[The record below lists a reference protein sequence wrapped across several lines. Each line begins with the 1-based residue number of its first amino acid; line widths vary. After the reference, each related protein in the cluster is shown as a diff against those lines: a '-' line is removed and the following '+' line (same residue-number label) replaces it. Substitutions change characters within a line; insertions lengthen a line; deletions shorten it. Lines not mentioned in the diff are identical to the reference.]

1 MDNEK
6 IIEDLNRR
14 FAEPLKEFY
23 NRRIIFWIDDDGE
36 FADEISSMVLAN
48 AKVVCLT
55 GGNTFLVKKMITADD
70 TTSNFLIYRPFS
82 VEDEDNWLLN
92 VELYSEEF
100 RTDLISN
107 YISELNL
114 PTSPT
119 MRKCVKEYSKF
130 FKAKDR
136 RSKILAITEKKP
148 TTSQSELLIYMM
160 ATICNTTDISKNGIL
175 RSVLS
180 CGLNVDDNTIYSEFT
195 SYGIDKV
202 FLLMIQ
208 QNTGYH
214 EEEFDLGRLAT
225 HILLTASTRT
235 LNPEFLAGLDPF
247 ISTAHQSY
255 CYDFISDWLHSNEN
269 RVLYEIARTVE
280 DGTRLAKRFE
290 KVSITD
296 LADTECFPCINENIL
311 SGIMNDINNHL
322 IEIDTIT
329 SMVEKRRTMVWSDT
343 VSCYFDAVLQVANMQ
358 SFYKEFSAS
367 FHEVKAKEVWKS
379 YIEKYYKMDTYYRLY
394 HLAFTKSLKESTPE
408 LDDLLKQVTE
418 VVEGLYTN
426 WFLGKLGGN
435 WSSASEDELA
445 KKGFIYEIARQQD
458 FYQNRVEKSDTRVFV
473 IISDAL
479 RYEVAATLSE
489 QLRRETQ
496 AKVEL
501 HNMQGIFPTITKF
514 GMAALLPH
522 NELTVKVRNDK
533 LTVLIDGGL
542 TESNYRDKILKSY
555 NAESVAVKYNDIIA
569 MKRSERCEIVKG
581 KEVVY
586 IYHDTIDESSH
597 TSDTAVFPACE
608 DAISEIKNLIRVI
621 VNDFSGTKIMITAD
635 HGFLYTYS
643 PLQENDKVDK
653 SSFKNKDIEY
663 GRRYAILER
672 GTTPDYLMPIK
683 FISDE
688 FESYAP
694 RESIRIKMNGGG
706 LNFVH
711 GGASL
716 QEMVVPVIEYRPLRN
731 TAKEY
736 LRNKQKYD
744 TQPVTLNLLSSSK
757 KISNMIFSLSFY
769 QKEAV
774 SDNREPATY
783 LLYFVDSNGTQIS
796 DTQKIIADKT
806 SDNGQDR
813 TFRCSFNLKS
823 LKYCNTETYY
833 LTIAEESGLQLP
845 QREEFS
851 IDIAF
856 AVEEFNFF
864 D

>member
-1 MDNEK
+1 MELDK

-14 FAEPLKEFY
+14 FAEPVKDFY
-23 NRRIIFWIDDDGE
+23 NRRIIFWFDDDGE
-36 FADEISSMVLAN
+36 FEDKIDGMELAN

-55 GGNTFLVKKMITADD
+55 GSNTFSIKKQITVDETA
-70 TTSNFLIYRPFS
+70 SNFLVYRPFS
-82 VEDEDNWLLN
+82 VVDDDNWLLN

-100 RTDLISN
+100 RADLISS
-107 YISELNL
+107 YIDEMKL
-114 PTSPT
+114 PSTPA
-119 MRKCVKEYSKF
+119 MRKCVKEYRKF
-130 FKAKDR
+130 FNAKDR
-136 RSKILAITEKKP
+136 RKKLAAIIEKKAITTP
-148 TTSQSELLIYMM
+148 TGLHLGIM
-160 ATICNTTDISKNGIL
+160 AAICNLTDTHPNGIV

-180 CGLNVDDNTIYSEFT
+180 NGLNTDNNTIYADFINF
-195 SYGIDKV
+195 GADKA
-202 FLLMIQ
+202 FIAMIGQ
-208 QNTGYH
+208 ATGYH
-214 EEEFDLGRLAT
+214 EEELDIGRLAT
-225 HILLTASTRT
+225 HILLTAATRT
-235 LNPEFLAGLDPF
+235 MSSEFLVGLDVF
-247 ISTAHQSY
+247 ISIPHQSY
-255 CYDFISDWLHSNEN
+255 CYDFVSDWLHNDEKHI
-269 RVLYEIARTVE
+269 LYEIARTVE
-280 DGTRLAKRFE
+280 DETRLAKRFE
-290 KVSITD
+290 KLSITE
-296 LADTECFPCINENIL
+296 LADTECFPCINESIL
-311 SGIMNDINNHL
+311 IKLMTDINNHL
-322 IEIDTIT
+322 IETSTIEA
-329 SMVEKRRTMVWSDT
+329 MVEKRRAMVWSDT
-343 VSCYFDAVLQVANMQ
+343 VSFYFDAILQVANMQ
-358 SFYKEFSAS
+358 SFYKEYSAS
-367 FHEVKAKEVWKS
+367 FHEVEAKEVWKL
-379 YIEKYYKMDTYYRLY
+379 YTEKYYKMDTYYRLY

-408 LDDLLKQVTE
+408 LDDLLKHVTE

-426 WFLGKLGGN
+426 WFLGKLGEN
-435 WSSASEDELA
+435 WSSVSEEELQS
-445 KKGFIYEIARQQD
+445 KGFVYEIAKQQD
-458 FYQNRVEKSDTRVFV
+458 FYDDKVRRSDTRVFV
-473 IISDAL
+473 IVSDAL

-489 QLRRETQ
+489 QLKRETQ

-501 HNMQGIFPTITKF
+501 QNRQGIFPTITKF

-522 NELTVKVRNDK
+522 KELTAQVRNDK
-533 LTVLIDGGL
+533 LAVLIDGGL

-569 MKRSERCEIVKG
+569 LKRAERNEIVKG

-586 IYHDTIDESSH
+586 IYHDTIDEASH

-608 DAISEIKNLIRVI
+608 EAISEIKNLIRVI

-663 GRRYAILER
+663 GRRFAILDK
-672 GTTPDYLMPIK
+672 GATPDYLMPVK
-683 FISDE
+683 FMNEE
-688 FESYAP
+688 FEGYTP

-711 GGASL
+711 GGTSL
-716 QEMVVPVIEYRPLRN
+716 QEMVIPVIEYRPLRN
-731 TAKEY
+731 NAKEY

-806 SDNGQDR
+806 SENGQDR
-813 TFRCSFNLKS
+813 TFRCSFSLKS
-823 LKYCNTETYY
+823 LKYSKTETYY
-833 LTIAEESGLQLP
+833 LTIAEESGLHLP
-845 QREEFS
+845 QREEFN

>member
-23 NRRIIFWIDDDGE
+23 NRRVIFWIDDEGE
-36 FADEISSMVLAN
+36 FADKIESIELAN
-48 AKVVCLT
+48 AKVVALT
-55 GGNTFLVKKMITADD
+55 GSNTFTVKKQITVDD
-70 TTSNFLIYRPFS
+70 TVSNYLVYRPFS
-82 VEDEDNWLLN
+82 VEDNDNWLLN

-100 RTDLISN
+100 RADLISS
-107 YISELNL
+107 YIDEMKL
-114 PTSPT
+114 PGAPAI
-119 MRKCVKEYSKF
+119 RKCVKGYRKF
-130 FKAKDR
+130 FNAKER
-136 RSKILAITEKKP
+136 RKKIATIVEKKAITTP
-148 TTSQSELLIYMM
+148 AGLHLGVM
-160 ATICNTTDISKNGIL
+160 AAICNLTDTQPNGII
-175 RSVLS
+175 RSVLA
-180 CGLNVDDNTIYSEFT
+180 CGLNTDDNNIYAEFIN
-195 SYGIDKV
+195 YGADKA
-202 FLLMIQ
+202 FAAMIAGA
-208 QNTGYH
+208 TGYH
-214 EEEFDLGRLAT
+214 EEAFDIGRLAA
-225 HILLTASTRT
+225 HMLLTASTRT
-235 LNPEFLAGLDPF
+235 LRTEFLAGLDTF
-247 ISTAHQSY
+247 ISMPHQAY
-255 CYDFISDWLHSNEN
+255 CYDFISDWLHSDEN

-280 DGTRLAKRFE
+280 RETRLEKRFE
-290 KVSITD
+290 KVAITD
-296 LADTECFPCINENIL
+296 LADTECFPCVNESIL
-311 SGIMNDINNHL
+311 MRLMSDINNHL
-322 IEIDTIT
+322 IETQTIT
-329 SMVEKRRTMVWSDT
+329 SMVEKRRAMVWSDT
-343 VSCYFDAVLQVANMQ
+343 VSYYFDAVLQVANMQ
-358 SFYKEFSAS
+358 SFYKEFSGS
-367 FHEVKAKEVWKS
+367 FHEVEAKQVWKL
-379 YIEKYYKMDTYYRLY
+379 YTEKYYKMDTYYRLY

-426 WFLGKLGGN
+426 WYLGKLGEN
-435 WSSASEDELA
+435 WSNASEEQLA
-445 KKGFIYEIARQQD
+445 NEGFIYEVAKQQD
-458 FYQNRVEKSDTRVFV
+458 FYDDKVRSSDTRVFV

-479 RYEVAATLSE
+479 RYEVAASLSE
-489 QLRRETQ
+489 QLKRETQ

-501 HNMQGIFPTITKF
+501 QNVQGIFPTITKF

-522 NELTVKVRNDK
+522 NELTAQVRNDK

-542 TESNYRDKILKSY
+542 TESNYRDKILKNY
-555 NAESVAVKYNDIIA
+555 NPESVAVKYKDIIA
-569 MKRSERCEIVKG
+569 MKRPERNEIIKG

-586 IYHDTIDESSH
+586 IYHDTIDEASH

-621 VNDFSGTKIMITAD
+621 VNDFSATKIMITAD

-653 SSFKNKDIEY
+653 FSFKNKEIEY
-663 GRRYAILER
+663 GRRYAVLEK
-672 GTTPDYLMPIK
+672 GAKPDYLMPVK
-683 FISDE
+683 FMNEE
-688 FESYAP
+688 FEGYTP

-711 GGASL
+711 GGSSL
-716 QEMVVPVIEYRPLRN
+716 QEMVVPVIEYCPLRN
-731 TAKEY
+731 NAKEY

-774 SDNREPATY
+774 SDNRKPATY

-823 LKYCNTETYY
+823 LKYSNTETYY

-864 D
+864 N